1 MQPTGT
7 ISLQLRAKHLGFCFD
22 VVYCLPLED
31 SWKFQISKREWREWN
46 NEMKIIKPLQSN
58 LYWFRRSSFW
68 GCQQLFFFFYLEK
81 LLLAI
86 VFGIDKNPLNDAPL
100 RPYPFISLMIA
111 DKNEKFVPP
120 PLPDC
125 ERRDISLSANKGEKW
140 IRKDFSSRIIREI
153 FPSIPFSS
161 VWWWALTVTNRR

>member
-1 MQPTGT
+1 MISPKFILSLPTT
-7 ISLQLRAKHLGFCFD
+7 
-22 VVYCLPLED
+22 
-31 SWKFQISKREWREWN
+31 
-46 NEMKIIKPLQSN
+46 
-58 LYWFRRSSFW
+58 
-68 GCQQLFFFFYLEK
+68 FFYLEK

-153 FPSIPFSS
+153 FPSILVGLMVSS
-161 VWWWALTVTNRR
+161 HRD